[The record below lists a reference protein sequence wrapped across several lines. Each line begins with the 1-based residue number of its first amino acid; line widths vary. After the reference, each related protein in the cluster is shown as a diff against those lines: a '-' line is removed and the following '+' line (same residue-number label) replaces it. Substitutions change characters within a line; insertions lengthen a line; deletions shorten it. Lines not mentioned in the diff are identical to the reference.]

1 MFRLDVNLIQLKLKW
16 LLEVILSGHS
26 ERVYKSGKRSICGVK
41 LENGLVSNQKFNK
54 PIITPSTKADVGHDE
69 DISKA
74 DIIDQKILST
84 DQYEEIEH
92 ITHRLFLRG
101 TEIAKERG
109 LLLVDTKYEFGYDN
123 NNKLYLIDEIH
134 TPDSSRFFYKDS
146 YNKSIENGV
155 APKQLS
161 KEFFRQW
168 LIENN
173 FQGKENQSLPKITDE
188 IVKDVSNRYIELY
201 NKILGLEFDK
211 SNNTNSINQIEE
223 NIIKGLKTL

>member
-1 MFRLDVNLIQLKLKW
+1 MKNYSK
-16 LLEVILSGHS
+16 
-26 ERVYKSGKRSICGVK
+26 ER
-41 LENGLVSNQKFNK
+41 
-54 PIITPSTKADVGHDE
+54 D
-69 DISKA
+69 
-74 DIIDQKILST
+74 
-84 DQYEEIEH
+84 
-92 ITHRLFLRG
+92 LFLLKNYPVTRVIVPILKFIG
-101 TEIAKERG
+101 WSLVIVSLGGSALFYMDNPDSEWLELISFFPLSIAMVAVAEI
-109 LLLVDTKYEFGYDN
+109 LV
-123 NNKLYLIDEIH
+123 DEIH

-146 YNKSIENGV
+146 YNKSIDNGV

-201 NKILGLEFDK
+201 NKILGLKFDK

-223 NIIKGLKTL
+223 NIIKGLNTL